1 MRSEVFFDSNVVLY
15 LASDDVD
22 RALRSEALLKRGGV
36 VSAQVLNEIATV
48 LRGRKWKWS
57 WIEVHEFLQPLRDG
71 TIVVPVTDVTH
82 ERGLWY
88 AERYKLGIFDGN
100 IVAAAVLA
108 GCTTL
113 YSEDM
118 RNGLLIDGLTIRNP
132 FAAS

>member
-1 MRSEVFFDSNVVLY
+1 MLIVQCD
-15 LASDDVD
+15 
-22 RALRSEALLKRGGV
+22 
-36 VSAQVLNEIATV
+36 Q
-48 LRGRKWKWS
+48 
-57 WIEVHEFLQPLRDG
+57 VHEFLQPLRDG